1 MELTDYWRVLRAHW
15 ISVIAMVLL
24 GGLAAFGWTLIQPKV
39 YSADASGIL
48 STGVS
53 SDLGSALVGDNYAKS
68 RVKSYLDVA
77 KSRTVAQ
84 SAIDELQLEVT
95 PEELVSMVTV
105 QNPLDTAVIKVTAQS
120 STPEGA
126 RDLAEAWVHGIS
138 AQVTEL
144 ENANVPE
151 GADTA
156 SIVTFNSLDAAVL
169 PTEPTS
175 PNTRLAVVLGLFIGL
190 ALGIA
195 YALLRNVFDRRI
207 RSVEQLELETN
218 LPVVG
223 TIPFDKNFTN
233 ENRMVTSQGGNDVA
247 SRDEWD
253 YAVAE
258 AMRELRTNLKFM
270 NIDNPPRS
278 IVVTSSLPGEGKSTV
293 IANLAN
299 TIAASGERVV
309 VIDGDLRRPT
319 VAKTFGLLPGVG
331 LTDVLIGRAE
341 LQDVLQPWGDTG
353 LLYVLGAGPVPPNPS
368 ELLGSKAMKAVIDE
382 ISKHAIVLLDA
393 PPLIPVTDAAILT
406 ASTDGALVVAY
417 ARRTTYDAIHRA
429 LQNLERV
436 KGRPLGVILN
446 GVPRKGAGASNYGY
460 QYHSYYGIDV
470 EAEKPT
476 VPAAENS
483 TDFEDLLAP
492 EQAPASRRA
501 AASQP

>member
-1 MELTDYWRVLRAHW
+1 MELTDYWRILRAHW
-15 ISVIAMVLL
+15 ISVLAITLL
-24 GGLAAFGWTLIQPKV
+24 GGVVAFGWTLVQPKV

-53 SDLGSALVGDNYAKS
+53 SDLGSALAGDNYAKS

-84 SAIDELQLEVT
+84 AAIDELSLDLGPEQLVT
-95 PEELVSMVTV
+95 RVTV
-105 QNPLDTAVIKVTAQS
+105 QNPLDTAVIKVTATAG
-120 STPEGA
+120 TPEGA
-126 RDLAEAWVHGIS
+126 RDLAEAWVNGIS
-138 AQVTEL
+138 AQVTAL

-151 GADTA
+151 GSDDS
-156 SIVTFNSLDAAVL
+156 SIVSFTSLDAAVL
-169 PTEPTS
+169 PTEPSS
-175 PNTRLAVVLGLFIGL
+175 PNTRLAVALGLLVGL

-207 RSVEQLELETN
+207 RSVDQLERETN

-223 TIPFDKNFTN
+223 TIPYDKNFTDDD
-233 ENRMVTSQGGNDVA
+233 RIVTSQGGNDL
-247 SRDEWD
+247 SGQDDWD

-270 NIDNPPRS
+270 NVDDPPRA

-293 IANLAN
+293 IANLAT

-309 VIDGDLRRPT
+309 VVDGDLRRPM
-319 VAKTFGLLPGVG
+319 VAKTFGVLPGVG

-353 LLYVLGAGPVPPNPS
+353 HLYVLGAGAVPPNPS
-368 ELLGSKAMKAVIDE
+368 ELLGSKAMKAVIEE
-382 ISKHAIVLLDA
+382 ISKHAIVLIDA

-406 ASTDGALVVAY
+406 ASTDGALVVSY
-417 ARRTTYDAIHRA
+417 ARRTTYDALQRA

-436 KGRPLGVILN
+436 KGRALGVILN
-446 GVPRKGAGASNYGY
+446 GVPRKGASAGGYGY
-460 QYHSYYGIDV
+460 QYHSYYGRGPAQQ
-470 EAEKPT
+470 ETT
-476 VPAAENS
+476 VPDADTAPVV
-483 TDFEDLLAP
+483 DQLLQP
-492 EQAPASRRA
+492 GGEQRDPASRR
-501 AASQP
+501 